1 MLPGKQYTLDDIGRI
16 AWRGKWIILAPAIVT
31 SMLAGT
37 YLRLTPDVYRAETT
51 ILVVPQRVPDVYVK
65 TTVTT
70 NVQDRLR
77 SISQQILSRTRLEPI
92 ILDLNLYPE
101 RRQKEPMEDTVNFM
115 REQVDVKTVRGDTFS
130 VGYLSL
136 SPVLAQQVAERLA
149 SLYIDENMRDRAL
162 VAENTSQFLE
172 SELNEARQK
181 LVEHEKRLE
190 AYRLRYAGELPT
202 QANSNFQAVQT
213 LQMQAQ
219 GLNDSLERD
228 RDRKLVV
235 ERALSDIAT
244 TATSTP
250 DSSGRPQPSEGTP
263 QAGSAAAE
271 LATAREQLRVMKTR
285 LTPEHPDVVR
295 GERIV
300 RELER
305 KAALERETA
314 AAAAAGADPGTPS
327 TALSGISAAE
337 RRARDLRQE
346 LATVVTSIRTKEAQ
360 LAKIQDELA
369 GYRSRLDAAP
379 VRESELTE
387 LMRDYDTLQNS
398 YKALL
403 SKRQEAQI
411 ASNVER
417 RQIGEQFRVLDPA
430 RRPERPYSPNRPL
443 VQAIGTVAGFLIGI
457 GIIVL
462 LEIRDRTLH
471 TEADVLQ
478 ALNLPVLATVPR
490 MRNADER
497 KRHLRQ
503 VLGLSSAAVAGIA
516 VAVAIAWSWLNK

>member
-1 MLPGKQYTLDDIGRI
+1 MLPGKQYSLDDIGRI

-101 RRQKEPMEDTVNFM
+101 RRQKEPMEDTVNAM

-130 VGYLSL
+130 VGYLSQ

-190 AYRLRYAGELPT
+190 AYRLRYSGELPT

-228 RDRKLVV
+228 RDRKLVI
-235 ERALSDIAT
+235 ERALSDIASS
-244 TATSTP
+244 ATSAP
-250 DSSGRPQPSEGTP
+250 DTGRPAPSDGAPQP
-263 QAGSAAAE
+263 GSAAAE

-305 KAALERETA
+305 KAAVERETA
-314 AAAAAGADPGTPS
+314 AAAAVGADPGTAAAIAGMS
-327 TALSGISAAE
+327 SAE

-346 LATVVTSIRTKEAQ
+346 MATVVTSVRTKEAQ

-398 YKALL
+398 YKTLL

-443 VQAIGTVAGFLIGI
+443 VQAIGTLVGFLIGI
-457 GIIVL
+457 GLIAL
-462 LEIRDRTLH
+462 AEIRDRTLH
-471 TEADVLQ
+471 TETDVLQ

-503 VLGLSSAAVAGIA
+503 VLGLSSAAAAGIA

>member
-1 MLPGKQYTLDDIGRI
+1 MLPGKQYTLDDIGRL
-16 AWRGKWIILAPAIVT
+16 AWRGKWIVLAPAIVT

-101 RRQKEPMEDTVNFM
+101 RRQKEPMEDTVSYM

-130 VGYLSL
+130 VGYLSQ

-228 RDRKLVV
+228 RDRKLVI
-235 ERALSDIAT
+235 ERSLADIAATPTANPDT
-244 TATSTP
+244 TRP
-250 DSSGRPQPSEGTP
+250 DPSDGP
-263 QAGSAAAE
+263 PPPGSAAAE
-271 LATAREQLRVMKTR
+271 LVTAREQLRVMKTR

-305 KAALERETA
+305 KAAVEREA
-314 AAAAAGADPGTPS
+314 AAAAAASAGSGTP
-327 TALSGISAAE
+327 TASAGLSAAE
-337 RRARDLRQE
+337 RRVRDLRQE
-346 LATVVTSIRTKEAQ
+346 LATTITSIKTKEAQ
-360 LAKIQDELA
+360 LAKVQDDLA
-369 GYRSRLDAAP
+369 GYRSRLDAVP

-387 LMRDYDTLQNS
+387 LTRDYDTLQNS

-403 SKRQEAQI
+403 TKRQEAQI

-443 VQAIGTVAGFLIGI
+443 VQALGTLIGFII
-457 GIIVL
+457 GIAIIAISEV
-462 LEIRDRTLH
+462 RDRTLH
-471 TEADVLQ
+471 TETDVLQ